1 MPRAMPRGDT
11 SPRRMADRPRF
22 ADRVDAGRLT
32 DLLRRLVATESINPS
47 LVPSSRGEG
56 AVAALLAD
64 ECRAAGL
71 EVRLDDVTSGRA
83 NVVARLRG
91 RRRGRALMFNGHMD
105 TVGVEG
111 MTDPFGASVAGGR
124 LYGRGAY
131 DMKGSLAAMV
141 EAGRIVAARGLE
153 TGELVLAFV
162 TDEEYASE
170 GTTDL
175 IRRERPDAAVVTEPT
190 GLDVC
195 IGHRGFVWARIET
208 TGRAAHGSRFEEGED
223 AILRMGHVLAALG
236 RLERDILPARP
247 HPLMGRASVH
257 ASLIG
262 GGLGLSTYPDR
273 CVLDVERRTLPG
285 EDVEDIA
292 AELRRVVEEAGRGA
306 PGQPATIEITL
317 SRPAY
322 EIAPDADIVRCVC
335 ASVEGVR
342 GAPPRLT
349 GELAWLDSALLG
361 NAGIPTVIFGPTG
374 AGAHAAEEW
383 VDLASVADCAR
394 VLVEVVS
401 RFCR

>member
-1 MPRAMPRGDT
+1 
-11 SPRRMADRPRF
+11 MADRARF

-32 DLLRRLVATESINPS
+32 DLLQRLVAIESINPS
-47 LVPSSRGEG
+47 LVPTARGEG
-56 AVAALLAD
+56 AVAALLAA
-64 ECRAAGL
+64 ECRAAGM
-71 EVRLDDVTSGRA
+71 EVRLDQVAPGRP

-91 RRRGRALMFNGHMD
+91 RRPGRRLMFNGHMD
-105 TVGVEG
+105 TVGAEG
-111 MTDPFGASVAGGR
+111 MSDPFGGSVAGGR
-124 LYGRGAY
+124 LHGRGAF

-153 TGELVLAFV
+153 SGELVLAFV

-170 GTTDL
+170 GTADL
-175 IRRERPDAAVVTEPT
+175 ICREQPDAAVVTEPT

-208 TGRAAHGSRFEEGED
+208 TGRAAHGSRFADGED
-223 AILRMGHVLAALG
+223 AIVRMGYVLTALD

-257 ASLIG
+257 ASVIG

-273 CVLDVERRTLPG
+273 CVLDIERRTLPG
-285 EDVEDIA
+285 ERAEDVA
-292 AELRRVVEEAGRGA
+292 AELHRVVEEAGRA
-306 PGQPATIEITL
+306 CPGPPAKIEITL

-322 EIAPDADIVRCVC
+322 EIAPDAAIVQSVC
-335 ASVEGVR
+335 ASVQAVR
-342 GAPPRLT
+342 GASPRLT

-361 NAGIPTVIFGPTG
+361 NAGIPTVIFGPAG
-374 AGAHAAEEW
+374 AGAHAADEW
-383 VDLASVADCAR
+383 VDLASVADCAK
-394 VLVEVVS
+394 VLADLVS